1 MSVVRTE
8 GDRPVSVSHSNPSS
22 AMPRDPEALPPL
34 SEPAAAAP
42 AAGPAS
48 AAGSGRRITV
58 GTLLRRCREE
68 RGLSLQALARDLR
81 IRPGYIEAIEDG
93 RLSELPALT
102 YAVGYVRAY
111 AAHLGFDGDRV
122 AQRFRDESSSGHQP
136 KDLSFRLPQAHG
148 ELPKGAVLLVGAFI
162 ALAAYSGWYV
172 FSSTDT
178 EMVRQVQP
186 VPERLSAWLWKE
198 PAGTPVGGES
208 AVGRAEHP
216 LPSHP
221 VASHPVASHPV
232 AAAEAPVVASAPP
245 HQAARA
251 GEAAPAP
258 ASHEP
263 ARLEPASQELA
274 HSAPPAAGN
283 HAQAGPAQAAAGAF
297 PPARAAAVEPAQNSR
312 IVLKARMDCWVEI
325 KDTGSG
331 KLVYARLLRAGETY
345 AVTDQPGLK
354 LLAGNAG
361 GLDIIVDGQTLAPLG
376 RPGAVVRNIALE
388 PAGLA
393 QQGSPSQGG
402 PAPSGPSPS
411 GPSQSGPAL
420 ASPSPGGPERAR
432 TE

>member
-34 SEPAAAAP
+34 SQPAAAAP
-42 AAGPAS
+42 AAGPPS

-221 VASHPVASHPV
+221 VA
-232 AAAEAPVVASAPP
+232 AAEAPVGASAPP
-245 HQAARA
+245 HQAARP

-297 PPARAAAVEPAQNSR
+297 PPARAAAAEPAQNTR

-402 PAPSGPSPS
+402 P
-411 GPSQSGPAL
+411 
-420 ASPSPGGPERAR
+420 SPGGPERAR